1 MARIHHARPQQQQG
15 ISRAIAIEK
24 TRAAVKK
31 KKPYKIVLE
40 AVTQEKKKLH
50 SILTYASNAPQGFGF
65 VPAGHPEITEW
76 CKEQCRQRNL
86 DVHIVSAKP
95 KNKMHADPEK
105 LSHHVHRVG
114 HHFPLDIIKLA
125 CSKFGYE
132 YDEDSGLRK
141 TRTSDRENWMIQQ
154 VESYSTRQAL
164 HGRPTTEKGTK
175 DHISGAVRE
184 MFPKIPEADLSSIVN
199 HAFEEGTNRVG
210 NAKELSLARRVQLAV
225 VAHIRHTYTDYDKM
239 LKTGSWME
247 ARQKVEHV
255 SLAKLKEWRDE
266 TGEQSN
272 EIEDTFR
279 EVIVLD
285 DDEDETSDGG
295 DTPDEREQS
304 MEIVS
309 NRVTAHDIQL
319 EHHPQYPSA
328 SDYERRRGHGR
339 TIFVHP
345 YPPPSS
351 ALGSQAPQ
359 YRAPMTRSVQT
370 RQLAQPEP
378 FYSAHSKPPIDSR
391 HRPTVF
397 QPEPRRAPNFMRDS
411 DGRLY
416 ELQPIDE
423 PRAPSRV
430 EYDPPYRTAA
440 RYTQEDHVHSSPR
453 VNAFDAQYS
462 RLPLP
467 PSRRASELE
476 TVLPSVEPATVDLV
490 SPPRHFSDRNDVAR
504 EYDDHQSSK
513 QKELPPVPY
522 SRDVLHEHTVKRKR
536 PSMHDQ
542 EVFPRPGPTQSAE
555 HSHMRMH
562 PSTEPRSRHRAHPSQ
577 EVVDLTS
584 SPRPPPP
591 GVAGG
596 RYVNAQGRPTAG
608 PSNRPYIP
616 EVQRRCSPEV
626 RNGYHDYPVGAQPY
640 AYRPDSDRM
649 YQRRPPPAHDYVSL
663 RR

>member
-1 MARIHHARPQQQQG
+1 MTRIHHARPQQQQG
-15 ISRAIAIEK
+15 ISRAMAIEK

-309 NRVTAHDIQL
+309 NRVTARDIQL
-319 EHHPQYPSA
+319 ERYPQYPST
-328 SDYERRRGHGR
+328 SNHERRRGHGR

-345 YPPPSS
+345 YPPPPP

-359 YRAPMTRSVQT
+359 YRAPVTRAVQA

-378 FYSAHSKPPIDSR
+378 LYSAHGKPSIDSR
-391 HRPTVF
+391 NGPTASR
-397 QPEPRRAPNFMRDS
+397 PEPRRAPNFMRDS

-416 ELQPIDE
+416 EVSCLVN
-423 PRAPSRV
+423 RAWKPDITV
-430 EYDPPYRTAA
+430 ILAPY
-440 RYTQEDHVHSSPR
+440 
-453 VNAFDAQYS
+453 
-462 RLPLP
+462 L
-467 PSRRASELE
+467 
-476 TVLPSVEPATVDLV
+476 
-490 SPPRHFSDRNDVAR
+490 
-504 EYDDHQSSK
+504 
-513 QKELPPVPY
+513 
-522 SRDVLHEHTVKRKR
+522 
-536 PSMHDQ
+536 
-542 EVFPRPGPTQSAE
+542 
-555 HSHMRMH
+555 
-562 PSTEPRSRHRAHPSQ
+562 
-577 EVVDLTS
+577 
-584 SPRPPPP
+584 
-591 GVAGG
+591 
-596 RYVNAQGRPTAG
+596 
-608 PSNRPYIP
+608 
-616 EVQRRCSPEV
+616 
-626 RNGYHDYPVGAQPY
+626 
-640 AYRPDSDRM
+640 
-649 YQRRPPPAHDYVSL
+649 
-663 RR
+663 

>member
-15 ISRAIAIEK
+15 ASRAMAIEK
-24 TRAAVKK
+24 TRAVVKK

-86 DVHIVSAKP
+86 DVHVVSAKP
-95 KNKMHADPEK
+95 KNKTHADPEK
-105 LSHHVHRVG
+105 LSHHVHRIG

-132 YDEDSGLRK
+132 YDEESGLRK
-141 TRTSDRENWMIQQ
+141 TRASDRENWMIQQ

-164 HGRPTTEKGTK
+164 HGRPTTKEGTK

-210 NAKELSLARRVQLAV
+210 NAKELPLARRVQLAV

-285 DDEDETSDGG
+285 DDENETSDGG

-309 NRVTAHDIQL
+309 NRVIARDIQL
-319 EHHPQYPSA
+319 ERYPQYPPA
-328 SDYERRRGHGR
+328 SDHERRRGHGR

-345 YPPPSS
+345 YPPPPPPPP
-351 ALGSQAPQ
+351 AYEFQAPQ
-359 YRAPMTRSVQT
+359 YRTPATRAV
-370 RQLAQPEP
+370 RAHDEPARPEP
-378 FYSAHSKPPIDSR
+378 FYAAHSR
-391 HRPTVF
+391 
-397 QPEPRRAPNFMRDS
+397 
-411 DGRLY
+411 
-416 ELQPIDE
+416 
-423 PRAPSRV
+423 
-430 EYDPPYRTAA
+430 
-440 RYTQEDHVHSSPR
+440 
-453 VNAFDAQYS
+453 
-462 RLPLP
+462 
-467 PSRRASELE
+467 
-476 TVLPSVEPATVDLV
+476 
-490 SPPRHFSDRNDVAR
+490 
-504 EYDDHQSSK
+504 
-513 QKELPPVPY
+513 PPV
-522 SRDVLHEHTVKRKR
+522 
-536 PSMHDQ
+536 
-542 EVFPRPGPTQSAE
+542 
-555 HSHMRMH
+555 
-562 PSTEPRSRHRAHPSQ
+562 
-577 EVVDLTS
+577 
-584 SPRPPPP
+584 
-591 GVAGG
+591 
-596 RYVNAQGRPTAG
+596 
-608 PSNRPYIP
+608 
-616 EVQRRCSPEV
+616 
-626 RNGYHDYPVGAQPY
+626 
-640 AYRPDSDRM
+640 DS
-649 YQRRPPPAHDYVSL
+649 
-663 RR
+663 